1 MGKVVIPK
9 HTADLS
15 EIIAALKIYYEA
27 NGAWVTN
34 TEHTQQL
41 KGLIGADQYPSSYPK
56 KAQFLT
62 YYGFTEWNPVVD
74 SERRITKRGK
84 AFYEAYIGDDK
95 EGIWAT
101 IADALED
108 MTFGR
113 NNNGVGS
120 SDSDIEPPCLLV
132 RAILDLDYIVNREY
146 SFLLWRL
153 AEGGGNYNDVKE
165 EIRSKRKL
173 GLLDYPEECKQPAYS
188 DLKIIVFFVR
198 LEFLLES
205 TSPDGKKCIVL
216 NPAVKEK
223 YGNRFANLKIYNV
236 DKITPD
242 AQNEDT
248 FLMIENL
255 EQTKEYTIDELGAIL
270 AEMYNKATT
279 KSTAFHMFGIKYGS
293 VIKKQG
299 FTAVALIT
307 AAKLNDSYR
316 AEVSKGLCLYD
327 SLSANEFGVKFC
339 AGKDRAEMRAL
350 DDPNRVKGG
359 VNVLLYGV
367 PGCGKSHEIRTKY
380 CSDKKYMERVVFHP
394 DYTYSDFV
402 GQILPKT
409 DGTTISYPF
418 TEGPFTTILRKA
430 IYDPEHMYYLVI
442 EEINRGNAPAIFGE
456 VFQLLDREDGTSEY
470 GINNFDIAKCVYG
483 IGKEEDEIK
492 IPSNLTILATMNTA
506 DQNVFTL
513 DTAFKRRWNMR
524 NIENNIA
531 ACKHANNQIC
541 GTTVTWG
548 FFATRINNLIIDIG
562 EGNLSSEDNRLGAY
576 FVKAAD
582 LPDERAFAEKIL
594 MYLWNDAFKY
604 DRDKVFNPEYRTL
617 EELLKGFYAVK
628 FDVFLPHLG
637 FDNIVS
643 AMPATSTP
651 SESEYL
657 EGKNQDMINLYTSL
671 RDNVLSACPDLEVGS
686 TSSKSY
692 LTFYAANHGKK
703 SFANLHI
710 TSNRIR
716 VFTKEPRDTALRSLG
731 QNITGNYNY
740 HFEISVDD
748 DSDLRPV
755 TEAIIDSYHQ
765 CI

>member
-9 HTADLS
+9 HTADLN

-27 NGAWVTN
+27 DGAWVTN
-34 TEHTQQL
+34 TEHTRQL
-41 KGLIGADQYPSSYPK
+41 KGLIGGDQYPSSYPK

-84 AFYEAYIGDDK
+84 AFYEAYTSEDK
-95 EGIWAT
+95 EGVWAA
-101 IADALED
+101 IAEALGD

-120 SDSDIEPPCLLV
+120 SDSDVEAPCLLV
-132 RAILDLDYIVNREY
+132 RAILDMDYIVNREY

-153 AEGGGNYNDVKE
+153 AEGGGNYTDVKE
-165 EIRSKRKL
+165 EIRNKRTL
-173 GLLDYPEECKQPAYS
+173 GVLDYPEECKQPAYS
-188 DLKIIVFFVR
+188 DLKIIAFLVR

-205 TSPDGKKCIVL
+205 TSPEGKKCIVL

-236 DKITPD
+236 DKNTFD
-242 AQNEDT
+242 ED
-248 FLMIENL
+248 E
-255 EQTKEYTIDELGAIL
+255 EQTGDDALMTE
-270 AEMYNKATT
+270 N
-279 KSTAFHMFGIKYGS
+279 S
-293 VIKKQG
+293 VK
-299 FTAVALIT
+299 T
-307 AAKLNDSYR
+307 Y
-316 AEVSKGLCLYD
+316 
-327 SLSANEFGVKFC
+327 
-339 AGKDRAEMRAL
+339 AL
-350 DDPNRVKGG
+350 DDPRRAKGG

-367 PGCGKSHEIRTKY
+367 PGCGKSHEIKTKY
-380 CSDKKYMERVVFHP
+380 CNDKKYMERVVFHP

-430 IYDPEHMYYLVI
+430 ICDPEHMYYLVI

-483 IGKEEDEIK
+483 AGKEEEEIK

-513 DTAFKRRWNMR
+513 DTAFKRRWSMR

-541 GTTVTWG
+541 GTAVTWG
-548 FFATRINNLIIDIG
+548 FFATKINNLIIDIG

-576 FVKAAD
+576 FVKAED
-582 LPDERAFAEKIL
+582 LQDAQSFAEKVL

-604 DRDKVFNPEYRTL
+604 DHDKVFKPEYRTL
-617 EELLKGFYAVK
+617 EELLKGFYTYK
-628 FDVFLPHLG
+628 FGVFASQLG
-637 FDNIVS
+637 FNDVPTLGD
-643 AMPATSTP
+643 AAATMTGSLSEEEHLRNKNPELVELYATIREMVRQRVPNLQTYTP
-651 SESEYL
+651 NSKAYIGLGSEDC
-657 EGKNQDMINLYTSL
+657 K
-671 RDNVLSACPDLEVGS
+671 R
-686 TSSKSY
+686 
-692 LTFYAANHGKK
+692 K
-703 SFANLHI
+703 SFAEFVI
-710 TSNRIR
+710 KREYI
-716 VFTKEPRDTALRSLG
+716 SLEIEKPTNEDLQKLG
-731 QNITGNYNY
+731 MEIEYNGSHDHY
-740 HFEISVDD
+740 FKIIVSE
-748 DSDLRPV
+748 DSDLDQV
-755 TEAIIDSYHQ
+755 VSAIIDSYEQ
-765 CI
+765 LKKGN